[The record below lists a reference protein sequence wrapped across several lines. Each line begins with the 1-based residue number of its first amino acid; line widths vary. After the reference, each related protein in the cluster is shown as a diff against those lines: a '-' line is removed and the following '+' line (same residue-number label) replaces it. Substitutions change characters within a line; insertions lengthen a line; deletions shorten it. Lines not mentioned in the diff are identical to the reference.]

1 MEDRLGRTRFRTI
14 GALAAAVLIASA
26 CTSGASPSTGG
37 VAASPV
43 ASTGGGASSGGPSGS
58 AASGTK
64 HVAIVNKDMTDDEI
78 KAAIASEGTVT
89 VGNWTY
95 SATSEI
101 VNQFQKYVKDTFGA
115 DIKLNYVG
123 SQQPSEYL
131 TKLAADQKAGNKASF
146 DVIAVEENYWYD
158 ASQQGL
164 VDDSLKSDLI
174 PNQSM
179 VLDIFKHEQQS
190 IAFQSTAYPG
200 VVYDKNDAGYL
211 KKLMDLADPRL
222 KGKVTLPKPTD
233 ITAGGLLL
241 GLASEMG
248 KDYKD
253 PEQMKQVVDWAVQN
267 LGPNVVKYTTDQATP
282 QGLFEQGAVDAVAFW
297 NSLARLE
304 YLGGHQ
310 EAALLVP
317 PTIYPANGYLWVPKN
332 AQHPVLA
339 QVFMN
344 WRLAKDVQF
353 PNAWPIDHGQWS
365 ELSEGFLGP
374 DYVDQVPDWFKSDYF
389 TYFPTLDQIQTGF
402 KAIDWPAYNA
412 SSKVFLDY
420 YAQQLGQ

>member
-1 MEDRLGRTRFRTI
+1 MEDRVGRSGLRTI
-14 GALAAAVLIASA
+14 GAFVVAVLVVASA
-26 CTSGASPSTGG
+26 CSS
-37 VAASPV
+37 AASPG
-43 ASTGGGASSGGPSGS
+43 AGGG
-58 AASGTK
+58 T
-64 HVAIVNKDMTDDEI
+64 AIGKDMSDAEV
-78 KAAIASEGTVT
+78 KSAIAAEGTVN

-101 VNQFQKYVKDTFGA
+101 VTQFQKYVKDTYGA

-164 VDDSLKSDLI
+164 VDDTLNSKLI
-174 PNQSM
+174 PNAAM
-179 VLDIFKHEQQS
+179 VLDSFKHVPQS
-190 IAFQSTAYPG
+190 IAFQSTAYPAI
-200 VVYDKNDAGYL
+200 VYNKNNAGFL

-222 KGKVTLPKPTD
+222 KGKLTMPKPTD

-253 PEQMKQVVDWAVQN
+253 PDQMKEVVDWAVEN
-267 LGPNVVKYTTDQATP
+267 IGPNVVKYTTDQATP
-282 QGLFEQGAVDAVAFW
+282 QQLFESGAVDAVGFW

-304 YLGGHQ
+304 YLGGHT

-317 PTIYPANGYLWVPKN
+317 PTIYPANGYLWIPKN
-332 AQHPVLA
+332 APHPVLA
-339 QVFMN
+339 QIFIN

-374 DYVDQVPDWFKSDYF
+374 DYVDLVPDWFKADYN
-389 TYFPTLDQIQTGF
+389 TYFPTLDQIKSGF
-402 KAIDWPAYNA
+402 KTIDWPAYNA

-420 YAQQLGQ
+420 YAQQLGV

>member
-1 MEDRLGRTRFRTI
+1 MEDRVARSRLRTI
-14 GALAAAVLIASA
+14 GALAVAVLVVASA
-26 CTSGASPSTGG
+26 CSSTASPAAGG
-37 VAASPV
+37 GSAIGTQMSDAEVKAAVAA
-43 ASTGGGASSGGPSGS
+43 
-58 AASGTK
+58 
-64 HVAIVNKDMTDDEI
+64 
-78 KAAIASEGTVT
+78 EGTLN

-95 SATSEI
+95 SATAEI
-101 VNQFQKYVKDTFGA
+101 VNQFQKYVKDTYGA

-164 VDDSLKSDLI
+164 VDDALKSTLI

-179 VLDIFKHEQQS
+179 VLDAFKHAPQS
-190 IAFQSTAYPG
+190 IAFQSTAYPAI
-200 VVYDKNDAGYL
+200 VYNKDKAGFL
-211 KKLMDLADPRL
+211 TKLMDLADPRL
-222 KGKVTLPKPTD
+222 KGKLTLPKPTD

-241 GLASEMG
+241 GLASELG

-253 PEQMKQVVDWAVQN
+253 PNQMKEVVDWAVKN
-267 LGPNVVKYTTDQATP
+267 IGPNVVKYTTDQATP
-282 QGLFEQGAVDAVAFW
+282 QQLFESGAVDAVGFW

-304 YLGGHQ
+304 YLGGHK

-317 PTIYPANGYLWVPKN
+317 PAIYPINGYLWIPKN
-332 AQHPVLA
+332 APHPVLA
-339 QVFMN
+339 QIFMN

-374 DYVDQVPDWFKSDYF
+374 DYTGLVPDWFKTDYN
-389 TYFPTLDQIQTGF
+389 TYFPTLDQIKSGF
-402 KAIDWPAYNA
+402 KTVDWPAYNA

-420 YAQQLGQ
+420 YSQQLGQ